1 MMKTWTRKKTDGINK
16 NMKVAFTTLGCRT
29 NQNDTAEMQ
38 TVLEREGFTV
48 IDPAQEADIYVI
60 NSCTVT
66 AKSDSASRQAVKK
79 ALAINEQAMVVF
91 TGCYSQNQP
100 EEVAALPG
108 LDILLGN
115 ANKLEIGQAIR
126 NRLQDLQQEDE
137 FGLPLVHMSDIT
149 ERWDF
154 KPIPVPD
161 FQGRTKAF
169 IKVQTGCD
177 EVCSFCTVARARGRS
192 ISDSR
197 GNILSNIRHSID
209 SGFREITLTGINLG
223 TWGADLNP
231 RESFASLVEEILD
244 LPGDFRVR
252 ISSINP
258 MEIENRLIDLMAS
271 HEKLCPHFHIPLQS
285 GSDTVLERMRRNY
298 RSADYRR
305 IVERA
310 AQHVPGLG
318 LGADIIVGFPG
329 ESEAHFLET
338 QRLVEE
344 LPFTYLHVFSYSP
357 RTGTES
363 HAFRNDV
370 PKAEKKERNRRLT
383 EIAQAKSRAFR
394 QSLLGR
400 TVPVLVENSRD
411 PESGRLRGHSGHY
424 VPVSLEG
431 PDALMNRIVPV
442 TLANLSEQGVEG
454 CPASSH

>member
-1 MMKTWTRKKTDGINK
+1 
-16 NMKVAFTTLGCRT
+16 MKVAFTTLGCRT

-38 TVLEREGFTV
+38 TVLEQEGFTV
-48 IDPAQEADIYVI
+48 IDPAEEADIYVI

-115 ANKLEIGQAIR
+115 ANKLEIGSAIR
-126 NRLQDLQQEDE
+126 KRLESMRQEDE

-149 ERWDF
+149 GRWDF
-154 KPIPVPD
+154 KPIPVPE

-177 EVCSFCTVARARGRS
+177 EACSFCTVARARGRS
-192 ISDSR
+192 ISDR
-197 GNILSNIRHSID
+197 RENILTNVRHSID

-223 TWGADLNP
+223 TWGADLDP
-231 RESFASLVEEILD
+231 RESFASLVEEILN

-258 MEIENRLIDLMAS
+258 MEIEDRLIDLMAD

-285 GSDTVLERMRRNY
+285 GSDPVLQSMRRNY
-298 RSADYRR
+298 RVADYRR
-305 IVERA
+305 VVERA
-310 AQHVPGLG
+310 AKYVPDLG

-329 ESEAHFLET
+329 ETEEYFLET
-338 QRLVEE
+338 LHLVEE

-357 RTGTES
+357 RKGTES
-363 HAFRNDV
+363 FPFKNDV
-370 PKAEKKERNRRLT
+370 PKSEKKDRHRRLN
-383 EIAQAKSRAFR
+383 EIAGVKSREFR
-394 QSLLGR
+394 QRLLGQ
-400 TVPVLVENSRD
+400 TTPVLIENSRD
-411 PESGRLRGHSGHY
+411 PEGGHLRGHTGHY
-424 VPVSLEG
+424 VPVTLKG
-431 PDALMNRIVPV
+431 PDTMMNRIVPV
-442 TLANLSEQGVEG
+442 TLTNLTGQGVEG